1 MRGEGDKE
9 IEQKRRMSVLEG
21 ERGGDKVGRRGGG
34 EGKLEG
40 KREGLGRGQGR
51 RGERGEVT
59 RRVCAAGELTQCVL
73 RVKRA
78 MMRT

>member
-21 ERGGDKVGRRGGG
+21 EKEGDKVGRRGEGK
-34 EGKLEG
+34 GKLERKG
-40 KREGLGRGQGR
+40 EGLGRGEER
-51 RGERGEVT
+51 RGGKGEGM